1 MQVLIH
7 SGIPSI
13 ERYIASYMKKY
24 IEIKKTKDLIE
35 AFHAYHQNFI
45 ETDSYKI
52 LVTATMSAGKSTF
65 INALTGKNI
74 CLSRN
79 MACTSKLHSIVSKP
93 FDTDFTFEYDY
104 ALSIAANREKDPDIA
119 DKTVVRTVYYEG
131 ILAGQRLIINDSP
144 GVNFSGDAEHKQ
156 ITDQMISAGNY
167 QLMVYLMNATQLGTE
182 DENAHLEFVKEHISD
197 KAILFVINK
206 IDALNEDEEDIEA
219 IAQTQIKRL
228 EAMGFKKPLVCP
240 VSARAGFLAKKAQK
254 EELIRMERRERNN
267 MEDKFEQMN
276 IVDYY
281 TKYFPDIT
289 VPDSEDENRQL
300 LKTCGVSYIETI
312 IKVFCE
318 GGDEL

>member
-1 MQVLIH
+1 M
-7 SGIPSI
+7 
-13 ERYIASYMKKY
+13 
-24 IEIKKTKDLIE
+24 
-35 AFHAYHQNFI
+35 
-45 ETDSYKI
+45 
-52 LVTATMSAGKSTF
+52 
-65 INALTGKNI
+65 
-74 CLSRN
+74 
-79 MACTSKLHSIVSKP
+79 
-93 FDTDFTFEYDY
+93 
-104 ALSIAANREKDPDIA
+104 
-119 DKTVVRTVYYEG
+119 
-131 ILAGQRLIINDSP
+131 
-144 GVNFSGDAEHKQ
+144 
-156 ITDQMISAGNY
+156 
-167 QLMVYLMNATQLGTE
+167 
-182 DENAHLEFVKEHISD
+182 
-197 KAILFVINK
+197 LFRSVINK

-240 VSARAGFLAKKAQK
+240 VSARAGFLTKKAQK